1 MGKEKSAKKSKVI
14 LYFFIIL
21 LVSISVILFLFSIF
35 LKSSVV
41 LDKKEIPMLLIIGE
55 KTAFNISKESS
66 DLNFGTIQKENSASR
81 EISVKNNYK
90 FPILLEIN
98 AEGNI
103 KDFLL
108 FEKIVFFDVGE
119 EKQIKVSTITIG
131 DEPYGTYSGSLI
143 ITFKRDLSNE

>member
-1 MGKEKSAKKSKVI
+1 MGKEKSTKKSKVI

-41 LDKKEIPMLLIIGE
+41 LDKKEIPLALIIGD
-55 KTAFNISKESS
+55 KSAFNISKDSS
-66 DLNFGTIQKENSASR
+66 DLNFGTIQKENSAYR
-81 EISVKNNYK
+81 EISVKNNYQ
-90 FPILLEIN
+90 FPIVLEMDID
-98 AEGNI
+98 GDI

-108 FEKIVFFDVGE
+108 FEKIVSLDIDE

-131 DEPYGTYSGSLI
+131 DESYGNYSGRLI
-143 ITFKRDLSNE
+143 ITFKRDLSKE